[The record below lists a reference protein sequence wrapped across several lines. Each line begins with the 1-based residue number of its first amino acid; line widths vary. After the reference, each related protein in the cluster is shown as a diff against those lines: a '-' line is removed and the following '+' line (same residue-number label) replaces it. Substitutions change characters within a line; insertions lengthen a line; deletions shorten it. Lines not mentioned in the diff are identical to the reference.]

1 MKLNIK
7 IGIMNKIRLLKIK
20 WNNYCFY
27 DDICLKIV
35 FLEVYKKILLFDLNV
50 VV

>member
-7 IGIMNKIRLLKIK
+7 IGIMNKIRLLIIR
-20 WNNYCFY
+20 WNYYCFY

-35 FLEVYKKILLFDLNV
+35 FLEIYKKISLFDLNV